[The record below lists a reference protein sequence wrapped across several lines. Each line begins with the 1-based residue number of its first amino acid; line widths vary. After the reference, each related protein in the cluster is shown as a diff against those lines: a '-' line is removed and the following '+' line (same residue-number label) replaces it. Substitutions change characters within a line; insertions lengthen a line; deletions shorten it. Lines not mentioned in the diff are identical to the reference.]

1 MFWIISAKRWKVLT
15 GWWHKKWGGRVCQG
29 EIWNIQ
35 LAQVEVR
42 VPLNGT
48 AMKRTGENS
57 RFGTAC
63 QREEGWVRGGGLKLE
78 PSPCS
83 IKTPQR
89 DLCRQRRPVERIP
102 LKPINRQRTRGF
114 HRGALPPPPNNS
126 AEDTR
131 AAEPA
136 SGSGWNVREC
146 WNEQETNIRSET
158 DFNWCWFCHQR
169 ASSRKKKRYSRVCQ
183 ETVQW

>member
-1 MFWIISAKRWKVLT
+1 M
-15 GWWHKKWGGRVCQG
+15 
-29 EIWNIQ
+29 
-35 LAQVEVR
+35 EVR

-48 AMKRTGENS
+48 AMKRRGEKQSVWNS
-57 RFGTAC
+57 LSKG
-63 QREEGWVRGGGLKLE
+63 GGVGGGLKLE

-89 DLCRQRRPVERIP
+89 DLCRQRRPVEGIP

-114 HRGALPPPPNNS
+114 HRGALPPPPNKS

-131 AAEPA
+131 AERT
-136 SGSGWNVREC
+136 SVCFGSKRKRMLKRTRNKHTLRDRLQLMLVL
-146 WNEQETNIRSET
+146 SSA
-158 DFNWCWFCHQR
+158 

>member
-1 MFWIISAKRWKVLT
+1 MGRTSLPRGKFGIFSWLMWRSGFPSMGLRWKEE
-15 GWWHKKWGGRVCQG
+15 GK
-29 EIWNIQ
+29 
-35 LAQVEVR
+35 
-42 VPLNGT
+42 
-48 AMKRTGENS
+48 NS

-63 QREEGWVRGGGLKLE
+63 QREEGWWGGLKLE

-102 LKPINRQRTRGF
+102 LKSINRQRTHGF
-114 HRGALPPPPNNS
+114 HRGALPPPPNKS

-131 AAEPA
+131 AERT
-136 SGSGWNVREC
+136 SVWFGSKRKRMLKRTRNKHTLRDRLQLMLVL
-146 WNEQETNIRSET
+146 SSA
-158 DFNWCWFCHQR
+158 